1 LSCLRYSKRFRECRC
16 REYNPQMA
24 HELTT
29 SYIKDSISLF
39 RHYKRMAES
48 ALAQCPDTGL
58 FATLDKESNSI
69 AIIVKHLAGNM
80 RSRWT
85 NFLTSDG
92 EKPDRDRDSEFEEP
106 PKTRAE
112 LFTLWDAGWQVFLD
126 ALDSLTEADVTKT
139 VRIRAEPHSV
149 MQAINR
155 QVAHYALHIG
165 QIIFLAKHFAGDD
178 WKPVT
183 VPRKSSAQFT
193 SDVVAGKKSQ
203 R

>member
-1 LSCLRYSKRFRECRC
+1 MATHFRQCRC

-29 SYIKDSISLF
+29 SYLKDSIALF
-39 RHYKRMAES
+39 RHYKKMAES
-48 ALAQCPDTGL
+48 AMAQCPDAGL
-58 FATLDKESNSI
+58 FTTLDKESNSI
-69 AIIVKHLAGNM
+69 AIIVKHIAGNM

-85 NFLTSDG
+85 NFLTTDG

-112 LFTLWDAGWQVFLD
+112 LFTMWDAGWKIFLET
-126 ALDSLTEADVTKT
+126 LDSLTDADVGKT
-139 VRIRAEPHSV
+139 VMIRAESHSV

-155 QVAHYALHIG
+155 QTAHYGSHIG
-165 QIIFLAKHFAGDD
+165 QIIFLCKHFASDS
-178 WKPVT
+178 WKSVT
-183 VPRKSSAQFT
+183 VPRKGSSQFT
-193 SDVVAGKKSQ
+193 ADVATGRKSQ